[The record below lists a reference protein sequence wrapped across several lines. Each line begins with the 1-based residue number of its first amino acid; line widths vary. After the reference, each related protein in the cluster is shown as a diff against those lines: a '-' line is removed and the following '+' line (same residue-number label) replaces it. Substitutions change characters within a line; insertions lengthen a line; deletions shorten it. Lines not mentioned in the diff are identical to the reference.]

1 MSNDVKNV
9 ILLLRGSYMRI
20 DKLKEAAMSILLD
33 LANITVR
40 FSGISTVLVISLN
53 A

>member
-1 MSNDVKNV
+1 
-9 ILLLRGSYMRI
+9 MRI
-20 DKLKEAAMSILLD
+20 DQLKEVATSILLD

-40 FSGISTVLVISLN
+40 FSAISTVLVASLN